1 MSTLVLHLPLARNG
15 GATEYRYTLSADGHQ
30 ATRHGTAAASTL
42 PAVGRASEI
51 VALVPVRAL
60 SWQRVTL
67 PPGVGLN
74 SPRLRNVLEG
84 LLEDRLLDDP
94 AQLHFALEPGARPGA
109 SVWVAVCDRAW
120 LRDALQALEAA
131 GRPVARVVPELSP
144 GATDAVLVLGTC
156 PEDALLAATP
166 GPDQGVVL
174 LPLAAASMAL
184 TWLAAD
190 PPPPLVAEPAVAAL
204 AEQALGRSAQLQ
216 TEHERAL
223 LAARSP
229 WDLAQMDLASSGR
242 TRTLRKAGSL
252 AGQLLRAP
260 QWRAARWGA
269 AVLLLAHLA
278 GLNAWAW
285 QERQMLAAKKAAAHN
300 ALTQTFPQVKVV
312 VDPPTLQMEREL
324 AQLRQAA
331 GGLAPRDLEVL
342 LAAAAQALPAQ
353 AQPSAIDFGAGELRL
368 KGLNLTD
375 TDLTDA
381 QARARATSHQLR
393 LEDGTLI
400 VREQAQ

>member
-67 PPGVGLN
+67 PPGVGPN

-109 SVWVAVCDRAW
+109 SAWVAVCDRAW

-131 GRPVARVVPELSP
+131 GRPVARVVPELAP

-184 TWLAAD
+184 TGLDAD

-278 GLNAWAW
+278 GLIAWAW
-285 QERQMLAAKKAAAHN
+285 QERQMLAA
-300 ALTQTFPQVKVV
+300 
-312 VDPPTLQMEREL
+312 
-324 AQLRQAA
+324 
-331 GGLAPRDLEVL
+331 
-342 LAAAAQALPAQ
+342 
-353 AQPSAIDFGAGELRL
+353 
-368 KGLNLTD
+368 
-375 TDLTDA
+375 
-381 QARARATSHQLR
+381 
-393 LEDGTLI
+393 
-400 VREQAQ
+400 

>member
-1 MSTLVLHLPLARNG
+1 
-15 GATEYRYTLSADGHQ
+15 
-30 ATRHGTAAASTL
+30 
-42 PAVGRASEI
+42 
-51 VALVPVRAL
+51 
-60 SWQRVTL
+60 
-67 PPGVGLN
+67 
-74 SPRLRNVLEG
+74 
-84 LLEDRLLDDP
+84 
-94 AQLHFALEPGARPGA
+94 
-109 SVWVAVCDRAW
+109 
-120 LRDALQALEAA
+120 
-131 GRPVARVVPELSP
+131 
-144 GATDAVLVLGTC
+144 
-156 PEDALLAATP
+156 
-166 GPDQGVVL
+166 
-174 LPLAAASMAL
+174 
-184 TWLAAD
+184 
-190 PPPPLVAEPAVAAL
+190 
-204 AEQALGRSAQLQ
+204 
-216 TEHERAL
+216 
-223 LAARSP
+223 
-229 WDLAQMDLASSGR
+229 MDLASSGR

-285 QERQMLAAKKAAAHN
+285 QERQMLASKKAAAHN

-312 VDPPTLQMEREL
+312 VDAPRQMEREL

-368 KGLNLTD
+368 KGLNLTE